1 MCANNCFPTSC
12 CSSAW
17 PEIRNEK
24 IYDVDVNV
32 EIKKQNILSDR
43 IIFEGEINVR
53 FIYSNTQEN
62 SINTKK
68 IVIPFNHNMNC
79 EGINQNTKV
88 QVKVEVSSKD
98 VIIMPDE
105 SAEMKID
112 LNLLVDIFKN
122 TEMNVITDLNVE
134 ENREIDNYSIIIYF
148 VKPGDTLWKIAKKFR
163 STVENIVKINEIED
177 ENKIY
182 VGQQL
187 FIPRYVANKV
197 NASV

>member
-1 MCANNCFPTSC
+1 
-12 CSSAW
+12 
-17 PEIRNEK
+17 
-24 IYDVDVNV
+24 
-32 EIKKQNILSDR
+32 
-43 IIFEGEINVR
+43 
-53 FIYSNTQEN
+53 
-62 SINTKK
+62 
-68 IVIPFNHNMNC
+68 MNC

-148 VKPGDTLWKIAKKFR
+148 VKPGDTLWKIAKNLE
-163 STVENIVKINEIED
+163 VLLKILL
-177 ENKIY
+177 K
-182 VGQQL
+182 L
-187 FIPRYVANKV
+187 MK
-197 NASV
+197 

>member
-1 MCANNCFPTSC
+1 
-12 CSSAW
+12 
-17 PEIRNEK
+17 
-24 IYDVDVNV
+24 
-32 EIKKQNILSDR
+32 
-43 IIFEGEINVR
+43 
-53 FIYSNTQEN
+53 
-62 SINTKK
+62 
-68 IVIPFNHNMNC
+68 MNC